1 MSTNY
6 SYAGQ
11 FTFDKVKI
19 FASSGT
25 VVDVSRLVV
34 GLNLYEDLYKTCLT
48 GDITLVDTN
57 NVIMETPIIGQE
69 FLGFK
74 LTTPGLDEFALDYS
88 THVFTITKIK
98 N

>member
-25 VVDVSRLVV
+25 IIDVSRLVT
-34 GLNLYEDLYKTCLT
+34 GLNIYEDLYNYITFYHYIKTFSQKVSSGL
-48 GDITLVDTN
+48 ITR
-57 NVIMETPIIGQE
+57 II
-69 FLGFK
+69 L
-74 LTTPGLDEFALDYS
+74 L
-88 THVFTITKIK
+88 ITSKIIRL
-98 N
+98 

>member
-1 MSTNY
+1 MSKNY

-25 VVDVSRLVV
+25 IVDVSRLVT
-34 GLNLYEDLYKTCLT
+34 GLNIYEDLYKTCLT

-57 NVIMETPIIGQE
+57 NVIKIPEP
-69 FLGFK
+69 FLNI
-74 LTTPGLDEFALDYS
+74 LCDLIN
-88 THVFTITKIK
+88 V
-98 N
+98 

>member
-1 MSTNY
+1 MSKNY

-25 VVDVSRLVV
+25 IVDVSRLVT
-34 GLNLYEDLYKTCLT
+34 GLNIYEDLYKTCLT

-57 NVIMETPIIGQE
+57 TVIHGCTYYC
-69 FLGFK
+69 LR
-74 LTTPGLDEFALDYS
+74 
-88 THVFTITKIK
+88 VFMI
-98 N
+98 

>member
-25 VVDVSRLVV
+25 IVDVSRLVV
-34 GLNLYEDLYKTCLT
+34 GLNLYEDLYKTCIT

-57 NVIMETPIIGQE
+57 NVIMEAPIIGQE

-74 LTTPGLDEFALDYS
+74 LITPGLDDFALDYS
-88 THVFTITKIK
+88 THIFTIT